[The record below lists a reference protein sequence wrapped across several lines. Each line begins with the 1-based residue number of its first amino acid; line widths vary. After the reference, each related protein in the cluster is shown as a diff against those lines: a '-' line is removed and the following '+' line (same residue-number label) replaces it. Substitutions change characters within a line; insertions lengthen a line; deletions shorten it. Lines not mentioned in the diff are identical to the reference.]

1 MIEHER
7 NTMLANALELT
18 NGKQISDMPLVLKK
32 WLAYSGIDDTTNIKN
47 VRVVQTGGLK
57 LKPGQEQ
64 WYKATSD
71 QYFTI
76 TPPAFNWS
84 VKVNPLIHLRGRDKF
99 ERGRGNMLIKL
110 FSLFSVVNI
119 KDNDKINQAT
129 LQRYLA
135 EIVWFPAAA
144 LCDFI
149 QWKQIDK
156 QTAEATMSYEGVSGS
171 GTFSF
176 DEDGRFTTFTAMRYN
191 GASEDSELKR
201 WIVKAGKEKIFNGIT
216 LPAELKVT
224 WSLENQDWNWLKL
237 EIIEVEYNV

>member
-119 KDNDKINQAT
+119 KDND
-129 LQRYLA
+129 
-135 EIVWFPAAA
+135 
-144 LCDFI
+144 
-149 QWKQIDK
+149 
-156 QTAEATMSYEGVSGS
+156 
-171 GTFSF
+171 
-176 DEDGRFTTFTAMRYN
+176 GRFTTFTAMRYN
-191 GASEDSELKR
+191 GANEDSELKR